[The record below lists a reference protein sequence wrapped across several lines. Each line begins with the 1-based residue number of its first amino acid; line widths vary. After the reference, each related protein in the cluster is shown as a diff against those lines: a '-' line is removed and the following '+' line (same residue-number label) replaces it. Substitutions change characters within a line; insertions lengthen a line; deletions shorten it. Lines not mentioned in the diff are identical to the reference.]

1 MSDLGVEE
9 GAPGGKLSHP
19 TVKRGGYPLPAQ
31 PHPITERRTFQGSS
45 LLQRRPELCSSI
57 PSSAPAGCGLPFS
70 GPQPPLL
77 ERQEASN

>member
-31 PHPITERRTFQGSS
+31 PHPITERRTFQGAS

-57 PSSAPAGCGLPFS
+57 PAQLLPAVDSLSLGLS
-70 GPQPPLL
+70 LL
-77 ERQEASN
+77 F